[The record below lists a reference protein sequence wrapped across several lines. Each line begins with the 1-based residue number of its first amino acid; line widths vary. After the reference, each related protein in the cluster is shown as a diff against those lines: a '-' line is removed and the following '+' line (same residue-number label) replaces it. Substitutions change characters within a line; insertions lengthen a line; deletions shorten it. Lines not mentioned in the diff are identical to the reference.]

1 MSAAYLSVKG
11 LNSGVAHPYTALR
24 HNLREIQA
32 ELGADSHINPRRTH
46 LNQVIYGHS
55 NASICNALRTRIL
68 QRQKLTKPRKNAVH
82 AIEIMVSIPP
92 TVNINQLAFFIA
104 ARDWIKAHYGGLMI
118 HAVIHNDEDAP
129 HMHVILLP
137 IVNKRL
143 KGNDLKGNRTRL
155 IQLQSEF
162 YEQVSA
168 PFGFDK
174 PRPKSANTLKQTSQ
188 AVIDAIERKPYLWTQ
203 PDFQNTVMQ
212 AILKIPIAFLKLF
225 GLSSNALS
233 RRVNEFVK
241 IMTKPVKP
249 EQKPKSN
256 TITV

>member
-11 LNSGVAHPYTALR
+11 LNKGVAHPYNALR

-32 ELGADSHINPRRTH
+32 ELGADSHIDPRRTH
-46 LNQVIYGHS
+46 LNQVIYGHNS
-55 NASICNALRTRIL
+55 ATVCNTLRTRIL
-68 QRQKLTKPRKNAVH
+68 QRLNLTKPRKNAVH

-92 TVNINQLAFFIA
+92 TAKINQLAFFIA

-162 YEQVSA
+162 YEHVSA

-188 AVIDAIERKPYLWTQ
+188 AVIDVIERKPYLWTQ
-203 PDFQNTVMQ
+203 TEFQNTVLQ
-212 AILKIPIAFLKLF
+212 VIRKNPIAFLKPV
-225 GLSSNALS
+225 GLSANAPN
-233 RRVNEFVK
+233 RKVNEFVK

-249 EQKPKSN
+249 EQKLKAN